1 MKRQPLRKGTE
12 ILCTFLTVSCLFLCS
27 LFTSCGMEHFYL
39 IEPPEALTQPAESVD
54 SHICVFQTKD
64 AANAVYTDLNM
75 YGTFLYYRIYGSL
88 TTMISEKDYIL
99 SVNAEY
105 SENGY
110 NRMKSYGYQE
120 MTPKIP
126 FGSSNKTVTVRLV
139 SELSYNAGVS
149 YTESGVS
156 GEISL
161 AAPRRSGSSASFTFT
176 SAYKPDSDAIDVKGV
191 SSDTTCWY
199 VPLFAVSYGEGTD
212 SVQHYSQIEYLGY
225 FTIEL

>member
-1 MKRQPLRKGTE
+1 MKRQPLRKGTTL
-12 ILCTFLTVSCLFLCS
+12 LCTFLTVSCLFLC
-27 LFTSCGMEHFYL
+27 SCGMEHFYL
-39 IEPPEALTQPAESVD
+39 IEPPEALTQPAESID

-64 AANAVYTDLNM
+64 SANSVYTDLNM
-75 YGTFLYYRIYGSL
+75 FGTSLYYRIYGSL

-99 SVNAEY
+99 AVNSEY
-105 SENGY
+105 SENGF

-126 FGSSNKTVTVRLV
+126 FGSSNKTVTIRLA
-139 SELSYNAGVS
+139 SELSYTAGVS
-149 YTESGVS
+149 YTDSNAGTVS
-156 GEISL
+156 LS
-161 AAPRRSGSSASFTFT
+161 APVRSGGTGSFTFT
-176 SAYKPDSDAIDVKGV
+176 AQYKPASDDVDTKGV